1 MIWKNVIALVL
12 ALGLFAWAIYRGMK
26 RIELDEHHRH

>member
-1 MIWKNVIALVL
+1 MIWDVITALVL

-26 RIELDEHHRH
+26 RVELDEHHRH